1 VRIVGSSEGSVA
13 TIWKGTLSIGLV
25 TVPVELKR
33 AIRNEERIHFHMLHD
48 ADKAPIRYERIC
60 TADGAVVP
68 WDDIV
73 KGYEYRKGDYVV
85 LTDDD
90 FKSAALSASS
100 TIALREFVPADSID
114 PRYFETPYFLIPGK
128 GGEMAYAVMREAIS
142 ETGTIGLG
150 TLVLHQREHVAGL
163 KAVGNALVLE
173 LMRFADELVDESDY
187 KFPSKHEVRAPE
199 LKMARQLIDGLQAAF
214 HPEQYKDQYHANL
227 MKIIRAKTKGTHAAL
242 KEPVHA
248 KRDAKVVDL
257 MERLQQSLAAGKRGK
272 TATHRARGGAT
283 RRRTRTRAARSA

>member
-1 VRIVGSSEGSVA
+1 MVGSREDSVA

-73 KGYEYRKGDYVV
+73 KGYEYRKGDYVL

-142 ETGTIGLG
+142 ESGTIGLG
-150 TLVLHQREHVAGL
+150 TLVLHQREHLAGL

-173 LMRFADELVDESDY
+173 LMRFADELVDESAY
-187 KFPSKHEVRAPE
+187 KFPGKHDVRAPE
-199 LKMARQLIDGLQAAF
+199 LKMARQLIDGLKAEF
-214 HPEQYKDQYHANL
+214 HPEQYEDQYHANL
-227 MKIIRAKTKGTHAAL
+227 LKIIRAKTKGTHATL

-248 KRDAKVVDL
+248 KGDAKVVDL

-272 TATHRARGGAT
+272 TAAHRARGGAT
-283 RRRTRTRAARSA
+283 RRRSRTRAVRSA

>member
-1 VRIVGSSEGSVA
+1 MA

-33 AIRNEERIHFHMLHD
+33 AIRNEERIHFHMLHE
-48 ADKAPIRYERIC
+48 ADKAPIRYERVC

-68 WDDIV
+68 WDDVV
-73 KGYEYRKGDYVV
+73 KGYEYRKGEYVV
-85 LTDDD
+85 ITDDD

-128 GGEMAYAVMREAIS
+128 GGEMAYAVMRQALS

-150 TLVLHQREHVAGL
+150 TLVMHQREHVAGL
-163 KAVGNALVLE
+163 KAVGDALVLE
-173 LMRFADELVDESDY
+173 LMRFADELVDASDY
-187 KFPSKHEVRAPE
+187 TFPGKREVRAPE
-199 LKMARQLIDGLQAAF
+199 LAMARQLIDGLKADF

-227 MKIIRAKTKGTHAAL
+227 MKLIRAKTKGTHAAL
-242 KEPVHA
+242 KEPIHA
-248 KRDAKVVDL
+248 KGDAKVVDL
-257 MERLQQSLAAGKRGK
+257 MERLQQSLAQGGKHGK
-272 TATHRARGGAT
+272 AKTHRPHRAAP
-283 RRRTRTRAARSA
+283 RRRTRTRAANSA